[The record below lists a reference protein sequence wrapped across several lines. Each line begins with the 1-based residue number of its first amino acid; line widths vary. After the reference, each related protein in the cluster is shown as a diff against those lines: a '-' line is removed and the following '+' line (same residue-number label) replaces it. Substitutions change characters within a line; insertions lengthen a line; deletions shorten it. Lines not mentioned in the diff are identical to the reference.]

1 MNVSFKKIAD
11 NFILIGLI
19 TGKLLY
25 EHTLYALMASIN
37 ISIKQDAYEFLKKF
51 KTEDKSFSDII
62 LSFRKENNDVMRFFG
77 ALKNSD
83 WDNKEEKMKEFRKS
97 FNSRIK

>member
-1 MNVSFKKIAD
+1 
-11 NFILIGLI
+11 
-19 TGKLLY
+19 
-25 EHTLYALMASIN
+25 MASIN